1 MDSKALR
8 GRVDLRVDRGTLV
21 PKQITSFEPVFVD
34 ENLAQV
40 NSNVSEDRAML
51 KKILL
56 LSAIGV
62 GSTIAF
68 AGTGAW
74 SYMKCGVRTASDTV
88 RDSVPINWEIKRAR
102 QMIEDLKPEIARN
115 LQVVAREEVGVQ
127 RLASEIKTKETQLAK
142 SRSDI
147 MRLKGDLES
156 GSVKFVYAG
165 RSYSQGQVKE
175 DLSNRFK
182 QFQVHEETT
191 TKLNQVL
198 SAREK
203 NLEAAR
209 RKLDGM
215 LAAKRELEV
224 EVENLQAR
232 MTMVEVAQ
240 TTSPVSIDDSHL
252 SSTRQLLDDI
262 RTRIDVAERM
272 SVSEGALDG
281 IIQLDEPSSENLL
294 EEIADY
300 FGEGRAEVES
310 LVSVQGL

>member
-1 MDSKALR
+1 
-8 GRVDLRVDRGTLV
+8 
-21 PKQITSFEPVFVD
+21 
-34 ENLAQV
+34 
-40 NSNVSEDRAML
+40 ML
-51 KKILL
+51 KKILI
-56 LSAIGV
+56 LSAVGV
-62 GSTIAF
+62 GSTIAL
-68 AGTGAW
+68 ASTGAW
-74 SYMKCGVRTASDTV
+74 SYMKCGYRTASDSV
-88 RDSVPINWEIKRAR
+88 RDSVPIDWEIKRAR
-102 QMIEDLKPEIARN
+102 QMIEDLKPEIAQN
-115 LQVVAREEVGVQ
+115 LQVIAREEVGVQ
-127 RLASEIKTKETQLAK
+127 RLATEIKAKETQLSK
-142 SRSDI
+142 SRGDI

-165 RSYSQGQVKE
+165 RSYSQVQVKE

-182 QFQVHEETT
+182 QFQIHEETT
-191 TKLNQVL
+191 SKLNQVL

-203 NLEAAR
+203 NLDAAR

-232 MTMVEVAQ
+232 VTMVEVAQ
-240 TTSPVSIDDSHL
+240 TTSPVSLDDSHL

-262 RTRIDVAERM
+262 RTRIDVAERL
-272 SVSEGALDG
+272 VASEGSLEG
-281 IIQLDEPSSENLL
+281 TIQLDEPASENLL